1 MRIVA
6 DENIPQVEA
15 FFAGVG
21 EITRMPGREIVRGD
35 LLHTDILLLRS
46 VTQVNSQLLH
56 GTTVQFVG
64 SATIGEDHIDKQYLR
79 SRGIY
84 YSNAP
89 ASNSNSVVEYVLAA
103 ILHWCEV
110 RNRAL
115 QSLRVGIIG
124 LGAIGSRL
132 QSRLQNLGLTV
143 YGHDPLLGLGQAHCI
158 SPQIMDAD
166 VISIHTPLTR
176 TGPCPSYHLVNGDFL
191 SRLRGRQL
199 LINSGRGDVV
209 DNDCLLNYL
218 QRGDSS
224 IDVVLD
230 VWPREPELDRELLR
244 QVFLGTPH
252 IAGYSHDG
260 KLKATKILYDFF
272 LQLCQQGIFAGPM
285 EACSPREKQS
295 EDGLIPLTLTEDS
308 SPLAAMQSC
317 IRQAYDIC
325 LDHNNL
331 YRLRRSDSLAA
342 EFDALR
348 KNYRRR
354 REFGNFI
361 VQYHSRQKE
370 LALALETIGFQTRLL
385 V

>member
-143 YGHDPLLGLGQAHCI
+143 YGHDPLLGLG
-158 SPQIMDAD
+158 
-166 VISIHTPLTR
+166 
-176 TGPCPSYHLVNGDFL
+176 
-191 SRLRGRQL
+191 
-199 LINSGRGDVV
+199 
-209 DNDCLLNYL
+209 
-218 QRGDSS
+218 
-224 IDVVLD
+224 
-230 VWPREPELDRELLR
+230 
-244 QVFLGTPH
+244 
-252 IAGYSHDG
+252 
-260 KLKATKILYDFF
+260 
-272 LQLCQQGIFAGPM
+272 
-285 EACSPREKQS
+285 
-295 EDGLIPLTLTEDS
+295 
-308 SPLAAMQSC
+308 
-317 IRQAYDIC
+317 
-325 LDHNNL
+325 
-331 YRLRRSDSLAA
+331 
-342 EFDALR
+342 
-348 KNYRRR
+348 
-354 REFGNFI
+354 
-361 VQYHSRQKE
+361 
-370 LALALETIGFQTRLL
+370 
-385 V
+385 